1 VNKTDLIDAI
11 ATAAD
16 LPKASAGRALDA
28 VIDSITQALKNNDQV
43 TLVGFGTFAVKARAA
58 RTGRNPKTGESIEI
72 KASNQPGF
80 KPGKA
85 LKDAMN

>member
-1 VNKTDLIDAI
+1 MNKTDLIDAI

-28 VIDSITQALKNNDQV
+28 VIESITTALKNNDQV